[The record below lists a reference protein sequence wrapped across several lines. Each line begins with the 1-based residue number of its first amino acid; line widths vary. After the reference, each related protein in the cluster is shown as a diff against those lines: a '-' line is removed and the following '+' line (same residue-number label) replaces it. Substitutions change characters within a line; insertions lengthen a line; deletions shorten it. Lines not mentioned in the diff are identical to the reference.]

1 MIVARPALER
11 RSAWQRSWKSVLDCN
26 NLVFWQDRSF
36 PTWFPSNLLCVP
48 VCACVCVIWL
58 LYFHSYNFIF
68 ALVISGCGLPLCQP
82 LKTTSSANARPWHV
96 DFNFN
101 HVFLSMFITHHVA
114 SYYKSYSK
122 FYYKSYY
129 ISCYISYYVIL
140 PYHLTY
146 HHSRNSGIQ
155 YHNIPTNM
163 TWVSSDNA
171 RSNCWM
177 RTLGGLLPRQVTWA
191 SMQRPTFDMSRSVE
205 NRSVAHQFGQPF
217 CGQARQMR
225 KAVSKLVDS
234 SCQTFNVEIVDG
246 NSWMKMM
253 KCKCHLFRALRAL
266 TFFYHRHT
274 VWEVGKTFRP
284 SIFSI

>member
-1 MIVARPALER
+1 MVFQTWKVHVLANWRDLSHPRLQAYQKSGGGLVGVISKEGNIMIVARPALER

-48 VCACVCVIWL
+48 VCVIWL

-205 NRSVAHQFGQPF
+205 TVLRHINLATRSVARPVK
-217 CGQARQMR
+217 CGRLSANWSIPH
-225 KAVSKLVDS
+225 AKLS
-234 SCQTFNVEIVDG
+234 T
-246 NSWMKMM
+246 
-253 KCKCHLFRALRAL
+253 
-266 TFFYHRHT
+266 
-274 VWEVGKTFRP
+274 
-284 SIFSI
+284 